1 MYFPRNCSCNN
12 PMYNSTELCIVF
24 SSIKKF
30 LHEMGFIIP
39 YSGFILSICFLFH
52 FHGLITSRFFSTL
65 YTLVSV
71 HSLTFCFPW
80 LLLLSYL
87 SKYYLIFQDYP
98 SSKNVYSYEILPDT
112 LSPSSE
118 FPGPLLTYT
127 LDFPL

>member
-12 PMYNSTELCIVF
+12 PMYNSTELCVVF

-30 LHEMGFIIP
+30 LHEMGFIIL
-39 YSGFILSICFLFH
+39 YSGFILSVCFLFH
-52 FHGLITSRFFSTL
+52 FHGLITSRFFPPCTL
-65 YTLVSV
+65 WSQCLCLHSV
-71 HSLTFCFPW
+71 FPGSFSYLTFQNIILFSKNI
-80 LLLLSYL
+80 LLH
-87 SKYYLIFQDYP
+87 
-98 SSKNVYSYEILPDT
+98 KNVYSYEILPDT